1 MKGCVYADATID
13 ICVTKGTNIAAAT
26 DCSDTTKV
34 PAF

>member
-1 MKGCVYADATID
+1 MKGCVFADASTKK
-13 ICVTKGTNIAAAT
+13 CVTKGTNIIVAT